1 MRVRKDELH
10 WNPAMRYSVLFL
22 ASLVLAAC
30 ATAPRIVN
38 STPDG
43 VSFAFEG
50 DDVHRA
56 SAAAD
61 DYCDELHRFATL
73 HRVDRAGDENVA
85 VFSCDPA
92 KSTR

>member
-1 MRVRKDELH
+1 
-10 WNPAMRYSVLFL
+10 MRYGVVFL
-22 ASLVLAAC
+22 AGLVLAAC

-43 VSFAFEG
+43 VSFAFVGE
-50 DDVHRA
+50 DVHQA

-61 DYCDELHRFATL
+61 DYCDELHKFATL
-73 HRVDRAGDENVA
+73 HRVDRVGDENVA

-92 KSTR
+92 KQRR